1 MKDMAPARSAGKS
14 QGGIVGARALWHM
27 SQILNSNEAGGGG
40 VVIIADVG
48 RAGQRKGTGEQG

>member
-27 SQILNSNEAGGGG
+27 SQTLNSNEAGGG
-40 VVIIADVG
+40 VVIIADVA
-48 RAGQRKGTGEQG
+48 RAVQRKGTGEQG